1 MTVDPNCID
10 LPAFVAD
17 GASVT
22 TGHQI
27 AEVGD
32 LGNASG
38 CHHFELHSNA
48 ASIYQVPAD
57 PTIWLRESVGNTS
70 PASRAPAIESD
81 RRNRPGGGS
90 EETVFASSGGSEH
103 GGSVGVC
110 SRVGIGHGSR

>member
-57 PTIWLRESVGNTS
+57 PTIWLRESVGTPAQPAEPPLLS
-70 PASRAPAIESD
+70 PIAVTDLGEALRRRFSPRAGGPSMAVASESV
-81 RRNRPGGGS
+81 PGL
-90 EETVFASSGGSEH
+90 E
-103 GGSVGVC
+103 
-110 SRVGIGHGSR
+110 